1 MYPLSKHQ
9 GGMHLPLYVGKGSQ
23 GRQASGYLIRE
34 DRYSLR
40 RDVAIC
46 LHTLRQDDKHQPSR
60 LEATAK
66 EITHTG
72 EGYVDTNTSLRD

>member
-1 MYPLSKHQ
+1 MYHLSKHQ
-9 GGMHLPLYVGKGSQ
+9 GGMHLPLHVGKGGQ
-23 GRQASGYLIRE
+23 GWQASGYLIRE
-34 DRYSLR
+34 ESYFLK

-46 LHTLRQDDKHQPSR
+46 LHTPRQDDKHQPSR
-60 LEATAK
+60 EEATAK